1 MYWETI
7 IKEKMKKLKILILVG
22 MPASGK
28 STWAREFVSINEN
41 WIRITRRNFLSPEYT
56 TNWNDLPM
64 AF

>member
-1 MYWETI
+1 
-7 IKEKMKKLKILILVG
+7 MKKLKILILVG

-41 WIRITRRNFLSPEYT
+41 WIRINRRNFLSPEYT